1 MYTGIALY
9 QGSSLAEKPREPGR
23 YGDMSRDVLC
33 VVLYLCVVLII
44 ESLPTQSAY
53 SALSADKA
61 VVVVL
66 DATETTDRH

>member
-1 MYTGIALY
+1 MYTGIPLY
-9 QGSSLAEKPREPGR
+9 QGSSPAEKLREPGR
-23 YGDMSRDVLC
+23 SDGMPRDILC

-44 ESLPTQSAY
+44 ELLPMQSAY